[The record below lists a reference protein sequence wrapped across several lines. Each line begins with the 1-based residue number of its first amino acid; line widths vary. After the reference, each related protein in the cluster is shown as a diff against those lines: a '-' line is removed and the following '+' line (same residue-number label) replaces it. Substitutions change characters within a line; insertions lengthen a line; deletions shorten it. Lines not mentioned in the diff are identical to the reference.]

1 MQSILINDLSVDYS
15 LTNPTSLAKSDNQAK
30 QLFGEFGCFLAKEL
44 LTDEELNSVRCDIRQ
59 LIELKM
65 QQLGLQKEST
75 ANALTG
81 FDEGFQQLSQ
91 LEYMHG
97 QVIKHAARL
106 LISIHQINVNPKLV
120 RLSKKLMSTNTL
132 MANMLFDIRV
142 DRPYEDEHLFPWH
155 QDYPVIQDSE
165 DAVVYWIPLRN
176 VEEQDGCLQIA
187 PGSHKLGVL
196 PRRARSK
203 NEPPSVDIVDWSILR
218 QFPHLHVPMQIGDV
232 LVFNTLMLHAS
243 GVNRSDRIR
252 WTLQIRHGNFEHS
265 KAIARGWP
273 ASMAL
278 KMPFERSHPEYI
290 IGSPLIED
298 TNSRE
303 QEFNPYFQLPDELK
317 RNARLSTFYGG

>member
-1 MQSILINDLSVDYS
+1 MQNILINNLSVNYS
-15 LTNPTSLAKSDNQAK
+15 LTDPTALAKSDKQAK
-30 QLFGEFGCFLAKEL
+30 ELFGEFGCFLAKGL
-44 LTDEELNSVRCDIRQ
+44 FTDEELNSVRCDIRH
-59 LIELKM
+59 LIKLKM
-65 QQLGLQKEST
+65 QQLGLHKEST
-75 ANALTG
+75 ADEFTEFDAG
-81 FDEGFQQLSQ
+81 FEQLSQ
-91 LEYMHG
+91 LEYMHRH
-97 QVIKHAARL
+97 VISHAARL

-120 RLSKKLMSTNTL
+120 SLSKKLMSTNTL

-203 NEPPSVDIVDWSILR
+203 NEPPSVDIVDWSILSP
-218 QFPHLHVPMQIGDV
+218 FPHLRVPMQVGDV
-232 LVFNTLMLHAS
+232 LVFHTLMLHAS
-243 GVNRSDRIR
+243 GANRSDHIR
-252 WTLQIRHGNFEHS
+252 WTLQIRHGNFDHP

-273 ASMAL
+273 SSMAL

-290 IGSPLIED
+290 IGSSLIED
-298 TNSRE
+298 TNGIESRC
-303 QEFNPYFQLPDELK
+303 
-317 RNARLSTFYGG
+317 STLNLY